1 MRKEILVIDD
11 SKAMRFML
19 HTILK
24 KHYKVISVP
33 DGLSAMYYLRN
44 AQQPDLIIMD
54 PELPDFS
61 DWELVRYLTGSH
73 LFSSIPLIVIS
84 GENEEDTRAKSVNSG
99 VADFFLKPFNP
110 LRLFE
115 AVDNIMV
122 NRIAEK
128 VY

>member
-54 PELPDFS
+54 PELPDFN
-61 DWELVRYLTGSH
+61 DWELVKYLTGNH
-73 LFSSIPLIVIS
+73 LFSGIPLMVIS
-84 GENEEDTRAKSVNSG
+84 GEDEESTRAKAVNCG

-122 NRIAEK
+122 NRIVEK
-128 VY
+128 IY

>member
-1 MRKEILVIDD
+1 
-11 SKAMRFML
+11 ML

-84 GENEEDTRAKSVNSG
+84 GENEEDTRAKSVNYG

-115 AVDNIMV
+115 AVDNLMV

-128 VY
+128 IY